1 MKKQV
6 KSVMV
11 VLPLIMVAIMA
22 AAFNSPTAQTSG
34 NSKSNPVVAKSDPLP
49 ADIQAFVKTSCTA
62 CHADGG
68 KALAMSKLNFSEW
81 NNYDNGKQVKKAE
94 AMAKILEKGSMP
106 PKSFLKSHPE
116 ATPTQTQVD
125 LVKNWAKELS
135 KE

>member
-1 MKKQV
+1 MKKFN
-6 KSVMV
+6 KSVLV
-11 VLPLIMVAIMA
+11 VLPLILVALLA
-22 AAFNSPTAQTSG
+22 AAFISPSSHTSG
-34 NSKSNPVVAKSDPLP
+34 KASITVVAKSDTLP
-49 ADIQAFVKTSCTA
+49 ADINAFVQNSCTA

-81 NNYDNGKQVKKAE
+81 NSYDHDKKVKKAG

-116 ATPTQTQVD
+116 AAPTQAQVD
-125 LVKNWAKELS
+125 LVKNWSKELS